1 MRLRTLSVLTAAIAA
16 LGCGRI
22 REVKGC
28 RALARMVNPVLDDVS
43 ARISKDK
50 SPAQYRYA
58 ATRYAKL
65 AADLKQ
71 FDVGIPRTE
80 KAVDELGN
88 AMKDAGAHATKLA
101 DALEQRDATTAASAR
116 RDLGQLSR
124 VQKSIVARI
133 DNDCVG
139 D

>member
-1 MRLRTLSVLTAAIAA
+1 MLTAAIAT

-28 RALARMVNPVLDDVS
+28 RALARMVNPVLDDIS

-50 SPAQYRYA
+50 SAPQYRHA

-88 AMKDAGAHATKLA
+88 AMKDAGAHAQKLA
-101 DALEQRDATTAASAR
+101 DALDQRDAMTAATAR
-116 RDLGQLSR
+116 RDLGQLAR
-124 VQKSIVARI
+124 VHKSIVARI

>member
-1 MRLRTLSVLTAAIAA
+1 MRFRTLSVLAATIAA

-28 RALARMVNPVLDDVS
+28 RALARMVNPVLDDIS

-50 SPAQYRYA
+50 SPPQYRYA
-58 ATRYAKL
+58 STRYAKL

-80 KAVDELGN
+80 KAVDELGT
-88 AMKDAGAHATKLA
+88 AMKDAGTHAQNLA
-101 DALEQRDATTAASAR
+101 DALEKRDAMSAASAR
-116 RDLGQLSR
+116 RELGQLAR
-124 VQKSIVARI
+124 VQKSIAARI

>member
-1 MRLRTLSVLTAAIAA
+1 MRFRTLCLLALALAA

-28 RALARMVNPVLDDVS
+28 RALARTVNPVLDDIS

-50 SPAQYRYA
+50 SPPQYRYA

-65 AADLKQ
+65 AADLKA

-80 KAVDELGN
+80 RTVDELGN
-88 AMKDAGAHATKLA
+88 AMREASTHSQKLA
-101 DALEQRDATTAASAR
+101 DALEKRDAVNAASAR
-116 RDLGQLSR
+116 RDLAQLAR
-124 VQKSIVARI
+124 TQKSIVARI
-133 DNDCVG
+133 DDDCVG